1 MNIIITGA
9 LGHIGSYL
17 IKKFSNDRKINKI
30 VLIDN
35 FYTQRYF
42 LI

>member
-17 IKKFSNDRKINKI
+17 IKFSNDRKINKI

-35 FYTQRYF
+35 FYTNDIF